1 MPRSSHSQ
9 NTASCPL
16 GYLPGERERWGHSIQ
31 SCLRHEPHRQQ
42 PFGQAESHHIP
53 YTSHQQRT
61 LTHQKPSLPT
71 LERCSPFSS
80 TSGALPLKDAFPKRS
95 TQARSQVFHQ
105 PPWSHADHYQDQGVE
120 SGSTRVASCINPHF
134 RQHFLLTFP
143 KFSTSS
149 ASSCQQG
156 TSNTLCFKTCPLR
169 AGQHL
174 SCKPGREQK
183 EPAQVTQN
191 PSSTSIPKAPALL
204 IPTHHYCSQGRALT
218 VHTLWKSSIKR
229 G

>member
-71 LERCSPFSS
+71 LERCSPISS

-149 ASSCQQG
+149 ASSCQ
-156 TSNTLCFKTCPLR
+156 
-169 AGQHL
+169 
-174 SCKPGREQK
+174 
-183 EPAQVTQN
+183 
-191 PSSTSIPKAPALL
+191 KAPATRCVSRLVL
-204 IPTHHYCSQGRALT
+204 SEQVNTCPVSQAGSRKSQHESLRIPAPPAYQKHQHCSSPHTTTAAKGGHSQCTPYGKAL
-218 VHTLWKSSIKR
+218 
-229 G
+229 